1 MVVISGKGKTMTVMA
16 EAKMQHRSVQVQTA
30 LMKGNSAEIIAA
42 RELPRLSLEEMQESG
57 YWRENPDQLQIQMRL
72 YRISAKMMFNPPASM
87 SGPYKKVQYIP

>member
-1 MVVISGKGKTMTVMA
+1 MTMMA
-16 EAKMQHRSVQVQTA
+16 EAKLEHRSAQLQTA

-42 RELPRLSLEEMQESG
+42 RELLRLSLEEMQESG

-87 SGPYKKVQYIP
+87 SGPDKKVQYIP